1 MVHAVVLEV
10 EIGVGVGARAAEP
23 GPRAFVSSSE
33 TRFRSGDEVLGTVE
47 DVPVA
52 VRKWGEKVVAGGQTL
67 PARAWR
73 CRLRHLV
80 LDWRF
85 IWLPGMRMR
94 CGARAPGCSGR

>member
-1 MVHAVVLEV
+1 MVHAVVLGV

-80 LDWRF
+80 LEV
-85 IWLPGMRMR
+85 
-94 CGARAPGCSGR
+94 RA

>member
-1 MVHAVVLEV
+1 MVHAVVLGV

-52 VRKWGEKVVAGGQTL
+52 VREWGEKVVTTDYAQKKIEVVFHYKQ
-67 PARAWR
+67 R
-73 CRLRHLV
+73 CLRKQI
-80 LDWRF
+80 RY
-85 IWLPGMRMR
+85 M
-94 CGARAPGCSGR
+94 